1 MKCKKSSFILI
12 FLILLSAPIVVSALS
27 PKNEYVG
34 TEVCKTCHEKEYEA
48 WKTSGHARILH
59 KSSDAE
65 INTIPLPAGYDKK
78 TVSYVIG
85 VISED
90 ERISE

>member
-1 MKCKKSSFILI
+1 MIIFLI
-12 FLILLSAPIVVSALS
+12 FLFASNVSGTLP

-59 KSSDAE
+59 KS
-65 INTIPLPAGYDKK
+65 
-78 TVSYVIG
+78 
-85 VISED
+85 
-90 ERISE
+90 